1 MSEKNLKE
9 VNKEIAQKYAES
21 KGKKSIRE
29 ITDGANKL
37 MESENVIERA
47 LGKTIAQETVQ
58 DLLLLCLRQELMDNP
73 LPNYMNLT
81 ERVFDGWM
89 TEGNQKEYI
98 ADLDTGVSS
107 YSNIPFVPANQTM
120 QKLESW
126 TLQIY
131 TKGTNG
137 SVNLSP
143 QAYQFKKEQT
153 LPVNEWLPYFK
164 KGNLNEYITKKQESL
179 NRAYKIF
186 IYNKLCGIITDKTK
200 GKIINGTATNLYD
213 ALLELAPEIDKMT
226 QYNASYNNEQTSKL
240 MYAANP
246 SDLLIFTSTKVRSA
260 IMNGVKAQVFNA
272 TFIGTSERTYTY
284 ENVKTLGNRITQTT
298 QDVINQDSGQ
308 EWIDDNTIIVLDIS
322 RIRHIIQIDENATQG
337 FAANLT
343 EYISKHVWGVMDILP
358 WCKKLVYRNTNLR
371 MVPTQVT
378 ND

>member
-98 ADLDTGVSS
+98 ADLDTGVST

-246 SDLLIFTSTKVRSA
+246 NDLLIFTSTKVRSA

-284 ENVKTLGNRITQTT
+284 ENVKTLGNKITQTT

>member
-137 SVNLSP
+137 NVNLSP

-186 IYNKLCGIITDKTK
+186 IYNKLCGIITDKSK
-200 GKIINGTATNLYD
+200 GKTINGTATNLYD

-246 SDLLIFTSTKVRSA
+246 NDLLIFTSTKVRSA

-284 ENVKTLGNRITQTT
+284 ENVKTLGNKITQTT

>member
-1 MSEKNLKE
+1 MSEKILKE

-47 LGKTIAQETVQ
+47 LGKAIAQETVQ

-107 YSNIPFVPANQTM
+107 YSNIPFVPADQTM

-131 TKGTNG
+131 TKGANG
-137 SVNLSP
+137 SVKLSP

-186 IYNKLCGIITDKTK
+186 IYNKLCKIITDKTK

-284 ENVKTLGNRITQTT
+284 ENVKTLGNKITQTT

-358 WCKKLVYRNTNLR
+358 WCKKLVYSNTNLR